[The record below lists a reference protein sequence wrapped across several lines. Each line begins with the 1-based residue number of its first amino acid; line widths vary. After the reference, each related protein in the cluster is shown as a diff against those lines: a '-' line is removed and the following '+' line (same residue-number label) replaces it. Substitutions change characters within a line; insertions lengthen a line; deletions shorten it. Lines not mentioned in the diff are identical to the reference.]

1 MTPGLFELLFHSKP
15 LHYTKNDLSTYKD
28 VLINTNV
35 HKRHY
40 QPNYKIKGTKAF
52 KYKRIIKK
60 LFNTKPNVLTKGS
73 GLSLKSLDNR
83 KPKYIYWDDPNELVN
98 RLRLLTSSSS
108 VGHNNHK
115 NEIISIIEELKE
127 ANIIY

>member
-1 MTPGLFELLFHSKP
+1 MYLYCF
-15 LHYTKNDLSTYKD
+15 
-28 VLINTNV
+28 
-35 HKRHY
+35 
-40 QPNYKIKGTKAF
+40 KAAIA
-52 KYKRIIKK
+52 RD
-60 LFNTKPNVLTKGS
+60 S